1 MRNAGFLTAGM
12 LLLACTSNP
21 YVTHTTVNEASNQR
35 VEHVCT
41 HKRAFIPWYA
51 VVAAGF
57 FTLRYGQECH
67 DEVSPLSEPSKY
79 AKETPS
85 KVDSSKSAEKGAEK
99 NPCLPG
105 QVMTNNVCESLTPV
119 EQKVPI
125 SESSSE
131 ENRVVPGQQ

>member
-1 MRNAGFLTAGM
+1 MRRTGLLTVCTFLA
-12 LLLACTSNP
+12 ACASNP
-21 YVTHTTVNEASNQR
+21 YVIHTSVNESRNER
-35 VEHVCT
+35 TERVCT
-41 HKRAFIPWYA
+41 HKTMLIPYYA
-51 VVAAGF
+51 IVVAGF
-57 FTLRYGQECH
+57 FTFRYGQECH

-105 QVMTNNVCESLTPV
+105 QVMTNNVCESLTTV